1 MMVVTKPIRR
11 IGNDEITNAELQ
23 ALLIQNEA
31 FPTQHRSVRKIR
43 LNQRRFSAKQYIDTV
58 CVLI

>member
-1 MMVVTKPIRR
+1 MMVVTTPIRR

-31 FPTQHRSVRKIR
+31 F
-43 LNQRRFSAKQYIDTV
+43 ID
-58 CVLI
+58 L